1 LRGVVPHSRGREAL
15 EALDDQVGA
24 LLATSAVGHELSA
37 EHPYG
42 NSSPDASSL
51 VITGQADLKV

>member
-1 LRGVVPHSRGREAL
+1 VVPHSRGREAL